1 MKIIVLTAA
10 AAVLVLGACSER
22 GETAPAAAAAAP
34 PADPTA
40 HMARTAMAGLPQS
53 CLELADK
60 MDRYRTCATT
70 KFGAG
75 ADPAEMAAGIEQAQA
90 QVVSMAADLRKL
102 PAAEAAEAC
111 SANHEMMDSMG
122 ENIVGPDC

>member
-1 MKIIVLTAA
+1 MKMIVLAA
-10 AAVLVLGACSER
+10 TAAVLALGACSES
-22 GETAPAAAAAAP
+22 GEKAPAAAEA

-90 QVVSMAADLRKL
+90 QVVSMAEL
-102 PAAEAAEAC
+102 
-111 SANHEMMDSMG
+111 S
-122 ENIVGPDC
+122 